1 MHGIFHVEL
10 QHFIES
16 NYGPDVWRAAKKQ
29 AGLEDR
35 FYMTVSLYL
44 DSEAFAIAEVVS
56 ELTGA
61 SKAHLFEDFGKF
73 IAPHLLGMCT
83 SLIDPSWRTAEM
95 LLNTEDIIHKVVRMK
110 NPGAAPPQL
119 KFRRIGDNELLFY
132 YNSPRQMSSVARGI
146 MKGIADHYGETLTIQ
161 EQKHPDGSIDMRI
174 LIS

>member
-1 MHGIFHVEL
+1 
-10 QHFIES
+10 
-16 NYGPDVWRAAKKQ
+16 
-29 AGLEDR
+29 
-35 FYMTVSLYL
+35 
-44 DSEAFAIAEVVS
+44 
-56 ELTGA
+56 
-61 SKAHLFEDFGKF
+61 
-73 IAPHLLGMCT
+73 MCT